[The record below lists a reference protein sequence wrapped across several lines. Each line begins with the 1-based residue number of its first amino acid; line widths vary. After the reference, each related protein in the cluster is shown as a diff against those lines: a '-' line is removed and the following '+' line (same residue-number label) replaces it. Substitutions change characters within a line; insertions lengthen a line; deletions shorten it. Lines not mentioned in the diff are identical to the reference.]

1 MSNSDSVPDTIRPR
15 QILDMP
21 PGWVKAFA
29 EGDWV
34 ALAEFIY
41 KPEVYYDLRLIA
53 VECAGRIENPHARIR
68 ALLPL
73 IKDSNTPN
81 DLLGRA
87 VSGLV
92 DLVEMSPCIEELY
105 DGFVQLKGRSDLYEY
120 IDVLVTRALTRGKPS
135 QNWFKFCATYQPK
148 MLETHL
154 LNEGL
159 SPGMRTLA
167 VHAIK
172 HVRDSKVRQQ
182 LFLLALAATMP
193 DCCVS
198 TAIDEIA
205 YEDGSPEDPVL
216 TEALKAMSWRTDL
229 PETVADALRDAGH
242 IRGAVST

>member
-21 PGWVKAFA
+21 PGWIKAFA

-73 IKDSNTPN
+73 IKDPQTPL

-87 VSGLV
+87 VCGLV
-92 DLVEMSPCIEELY
+92 DLVELAPCIEELY
-105 DGFVQLKGRSDLYEY
+105 DGFLQLKSRSDLVYEY
-120 IDVLVTRALTRGKPS
+120 IDILVTRALTRGKPN
-135 QNWFKFCATYQPK
+135 QNWFKFCATYQPG
-148 MLETHL
+148 MLESYI
-154 LNEGL
+154 LNEDL
-159 SPGMRTLA
+159 TPGMRTLA

-182 LFLLALAATMP
+182 LFLLALAPTMP

-205 YEDGSPEDPVL
+205 YEDGTPEDPVL
-216 TEALKAMSWRTDL
+216 NEALKAMSWRTDL
-229 PETVADALRDAGH
+229 SGTVADALRDAGH
-242 IRGAVST
+242 LP